1 MILIGKAQ
9 DVKKITLLI
18 AAQRQLMEF
27 LAEDTPDFF
36 RVDTAIEIIDSVIRE
51 YKTEVLQNENR
62 TPVHVPAVRHS
73 NCH

>member
-1 MILIGKAQ
+1 MILIGKAG

-18 AAQRQLMEF
+18 AAQRQLLEF
-27 LAEDTPDFF
+27 LAEGNPDFF

-51 YKTEVLQNENR
+51 YKSEVLHENR
-62 TPVHVPAVRHS
+62 TPVHMQAVRHS